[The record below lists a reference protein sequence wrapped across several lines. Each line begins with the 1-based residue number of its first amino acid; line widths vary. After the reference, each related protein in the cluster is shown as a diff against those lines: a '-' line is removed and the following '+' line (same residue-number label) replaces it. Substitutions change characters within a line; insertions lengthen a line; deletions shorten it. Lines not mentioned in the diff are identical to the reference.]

1 MLVGANFGVEKNK
14 SKRGN
19 LSSLTSG
26 GGDDDEGLTME
37 KLERSNRELARLFV
51 EMFQPLGGDHITC
64 VFNNENL
71 ADVARKLW
79 ANDLSAECSIAAI
92 DRKRRKGGGIG
103 GKKGK
108 KKKAKGFA
116 AVMADAIEDDGSS
129 GPFKLRDGTEVGT
142 RVFNH
147 ISCPFCIMA
156 DILP

>member
-1 MLVGANFGVEKNK
+1 
-14 SKRGN
+14 
-19 LSSLTSG
+19 
-26 GGDDDEGLTME
+26 ME